1 MSSCERRTMSLTR
14 FLNAV
19 RSFLHMTAASM
30 LAGDSSLG
38 SESMDMTDTMIA
50 STPKIGL
57 QRSIADSCGLCT
69 SSPGGCKI
77 EMHTLPSSC
86 TVELRVSG
94 EGRDGMRN
102 NSAQQSLKKTGLTIG
117 VPDCRLELHFRGAVW
132 EVGRKV

>member
-19 RSFLHMTAASM
+19 RSFRHMTAASM

-38 SESMDMTDTMIA
+38 SESMDMTDTIIA

-86 TVELRVSG
+86 TVELIKSERG
-94 EGRDGMRN
+94 GTGWDEKQQRTAITEKDGTHHWG
-102 NSAQQSLKKTGLTIG
+102 A
-117 VPDCRLELHFRGAVW
+117 RLPS
-132 EVGRKV
+132 